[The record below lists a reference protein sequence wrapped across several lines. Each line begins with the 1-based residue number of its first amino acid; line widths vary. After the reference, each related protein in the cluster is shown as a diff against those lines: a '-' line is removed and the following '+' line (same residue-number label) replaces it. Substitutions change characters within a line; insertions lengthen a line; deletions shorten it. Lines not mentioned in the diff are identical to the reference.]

1 MQNTFSFL
9 FVAYIQH
16 KGDIMSKHLFFKSID
31 LEDDT
36 VIILEYILG
45 KTSGEYSIQFTE
57 TSTANA
63 HVSAGTG
70 VIYETQDLLEAFL
83 VAIEK
88 RRTAYDL
95 LNQDEMRYDDVK
107 NSTTTWVDA
116 IDAIKTAHPKPV
128 A

>member
-1 MQNTFSFL
+1 MQNTFTFL
-9 FVAYIQH
+9 YVAFIH
-16 KGDIMSKHLFFKSID
+16 SKGNIMSKHLFFKSTD

-45 KTSGEYSIQFTE
+45 KTSGDYSIQFTE

-70 VIYETQDLLEAFL
+70 VIYETQDLVEAFL

-116 IDAIKTAHPKPV
+116 IDAIKVAHPKP
-128 A
+128 